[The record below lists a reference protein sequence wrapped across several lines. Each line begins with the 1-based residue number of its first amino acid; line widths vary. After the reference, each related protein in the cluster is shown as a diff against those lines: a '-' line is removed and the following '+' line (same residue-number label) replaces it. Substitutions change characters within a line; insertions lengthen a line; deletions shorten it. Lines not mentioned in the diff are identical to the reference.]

1 MSFEGQS
8 NCLVNVPEMERAS
21 YQNRRSSKTLK
32 AVIVPRY
39 RQTSISGN
47 VKVFFFDSSEK
58 NQDFNYGFGKMRD

>member
-8 NCLVNVPEMERAS
+8 NCLVNVPEMERDS

-47 VKVFFFDSSEK
+47 VKFFLLTPKKKFKISIVVLEK
-58 NQDFNYGFGKMRD
+58 